1 MIVFMRWRKVLNSD
15 LLLALTHG
23 QELEAVPPE
32 ARPLGQL
39 HEVAGGVGAGAQDEH
54 DGGVGAAL
62 LIDGIE
68 ADHRGL
74 HVPGRT
80 QKDQNN
86 IYTCSNEVE

>member
-1 MIVFMRWRKVLNSD
+1 MRWRKVLNND

-39 HEVAGGVGAGAQDEH
+39 HEVAGGVGTRAQDKH

-68 ADHRGL
+68 AYHRRL
-74 HVPGRT
+74 HVPGRS
-80 QKDQNN
+80 QKEQN
-86 IYTCSNEVE
+86 IVYTCSNEVV